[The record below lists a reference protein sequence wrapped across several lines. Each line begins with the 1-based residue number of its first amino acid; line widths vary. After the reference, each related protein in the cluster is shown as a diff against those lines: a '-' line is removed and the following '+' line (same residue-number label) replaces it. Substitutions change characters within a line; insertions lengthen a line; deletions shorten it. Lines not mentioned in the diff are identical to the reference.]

1 LINNPFPSVSCA
13 PGSLLS
19 FNMHYLAN
27 FLVSLQGSEGYP
39 CSQRA
44 DLSEVIQ
51 IQGLNH
57 ITLTPNSMVL
67 TTMHHA
73 PCSQPVIRLTN
84 SQLSLILRPSAV
96 CPKPFFPLPQDPV
109 ISLLVPEQN
118 YSFFSIHITQ
128 SLFSCDSIH
137 LKNHLPMCL
146 DSFFQPLGKALGHYM
161 CWIY

>member
-1 LINNPFPSVSCA
+1 MINNPFPSVSCA

-27 FLVSLQGSEGYP
+27 FLVSLQGSEGYS
-39 CSQRA
+39 CSQTA

-57 ITLTPNSMVL
+57 ISLTPNSMVL

-73 PCSQPVIRLTN
+73 PCSQPVIQLTN
-84 SQLSLILRPSAV
+84 SRLSLILRPSAV
-96 CPKPFFPLPQDPV
+96 CPKPFPPPPGSCHFP
-109 ISLLVPEQN
+109 LVPEQN

-128 SLFSCDSIH
+128 SFFSCDSIH

-146 DSFFQPLGKALGHYM
+146 DSFIQPLGKALGHYM